1 MRFVGALEGLRGYAA
16 LLMVVYHAWVLTG
29 GPLLGGGRAV
39 LSGGFLAVDLFFVLS
54 AFVLTLP
61 AARTGEFGAWREY
74 ALRRAARIVPA
85 YYAALAVALVLF
97 HPLAGPAADK
107 HPPTV
112 DALLSH
118 LTFLQ
123 IEARLVPGYDGAL
136 GFRVDPPLWTL
147 SVEVAFY
154 LVLPLVVLGFLRRP
168 VLWLCV
174 AIAGTV
180 ALRALALGLADGST
194 EDRLLSLPPMYA
206 ADFAAGM
213 AGAWLYARG
222 VSIKAWMA
230 FAALVAAVA
239 VLWASGGAT
248 ADAARLGARQSLW
261 LAVATPVAFGALVLT
276 AAGAG
281 AWWADNPLARWLG
294 KVSFGVFLFHFM
306 VMLLLVNAL
315 GVERDFALVLPLGVA
330 GSVAAG
336 YLSWRLI
343 EEPARRRVRQAQL
356 TYAAR

>member
-1 MRFVGALEGLRGYAA
+1 LRFVGALEGLRGYAA

-85 YYAALAVALVLF
+85 YYAALAVALTLF

-107 HPPTV
+107 RPPTV
-112 DALLSH
+112 DALLAH
-118 LTFLQ
+118 LSFLQ
-123 IEARLVPGYDGAL
+123 IEARLIPGYDGAL

-154 LVLPLVVLGFLRRP
+154 AALPLIVLGFLRRP
-168 VLWLCV
+168 VLWLGM
-174 AIAGTV
+174 ALAGTV

-213 AGAWLYARG
+213 AGAWLFARG
-222 VSIKAWMA
+222 VAIKGWMVLGA
-230 FAALVAAVA
+230 GIAAIA
-239 VLWASGGAT
+239 VLYASGAPP

-261 LAVATPVAFGALVLT
+261 LAVATPAAFGALVLT

-281 AWWADNPLARWLG
+281 ARWADNAPARWLG

-306 VMLLLVNAL
+306 VMLFLVNAL
-315 GVERDFALVLPLGVA
+315 GVERDFALVLPLGLA
-330 GSVAAG
+330 GSLVAG

-343 EEPARRRVRQAQL
+343 EQPARRRVRQAQL

>member
-1 MRFVGALEGLRGYAA
+1 LRPFVGGLEGLRGYAA

-29 GPLLGGGRAV
+29 GPLLGGGRAL

-61 AARTGEFGAWREY
+61 AARTGTFGSWRRY

-85 YYAALAVALVLF
+85 YYAAIAVALVLY
-97 HPLAGPAADK
+97 HALAGPAADRR
-107 HPPTV
+107 PPTA
-112 DALLSH
+112 DGLLAH

-123 IEARLVPGYDGAL
+123 IEARLIPGYDGAL

-147 SVEVAFY
+147 SVEIAFY
-154 LVLPLVVLGFLRRP
+154 AALPLIVLGFLKRP
-168 VLWLCV
+168 VGWLL
-174 AIAGTV
+174 AALIATV
-180 ALRALALGLADGST
+180 ALRALALGGFDGST

-222 VSIKAWMA
+222 FTPKAWMGG
-230 FAALVAAVA
+230 AALAAAVA
-239 VLWASGGAT
+239 VLYASGAPT

-261 LAVATPVAFGALVLT
+261 LAVATPLAFGALVLT
-276 AAGAG
+276 ATTAR
-281 AWWADNPLARWLG
+281 WADNAPARWLG

-306 VMLLLVNAL
+306 VMLLATNGFGL
-315 GVERDFALVLPLGVA
+315 EREFRLLLPVGLA
-330 GSVAAG
+330 GSLAAG
-336 YLSWRLI
+336 YLSWRCI